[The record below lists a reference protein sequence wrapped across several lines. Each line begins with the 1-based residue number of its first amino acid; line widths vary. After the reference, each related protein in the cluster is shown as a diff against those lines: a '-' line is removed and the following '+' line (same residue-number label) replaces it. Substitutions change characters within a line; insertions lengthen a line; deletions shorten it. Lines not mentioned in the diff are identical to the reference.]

1 MSWSV
6 VVWCIVIAI
15 WIARSY
21 YKAKR
26 KREASAKVRQ
36 SRAQELPVEH
46 QLEHEISLSEGDG
59 TVDALREFLEKTTL
73 SSFAQRN
80 SSEEFVAESF
90 VAPTEQT
97 LTRTESDGQANPL
110 PEEEG
115 SFRTF
120 YEEAENEGVAATVV
134 KGDSAF
140 EKPLSASP
148 ASQPFRLPD
157 GQVFDLRMAM
167 VYDVILH
174 RRTTGFF
181 SPRFRV

>member
-26 KREASAKVRQ
+26 TREASAKVRQ
-36 SRAQELPVEH
+36 SRALPVEH

-59 TVDALREFLEKTTL
+59 TVDALREFLEKTSL

-157 GQVFDLRMAM
+157 GQVFDLRLAM

>member
-15 WIARSY
+15 WIAHSY

-26 KREASAKVRQ
+26 KREASAKARQ
-36 SRAQELPVEH
+36 SGAQELPVEDR
-46 QLEHEISLSEGDG
+46 LEHEISLSEGDG

-73 SSFAQRN
+73 PSFAQRN
-80 SSEEFVAESF
+80 SSEEFVAES
-90 VAPTEQT
+90 
-97 LTRTESDGQANPL
+97 DGEAKPL

-115 SFRTF
+115 RFRTF

-134 KGDSAF
+134 KGDSVF

>member
-1 MSWSV
+1 M
-6 VVWCIVIAI
+6 
-15 WIARSY
+15 
-21 YKAKR
+21 K
-26 KREASAKVRQ
+26 
-36 SRAQELPVEH
+36 H

-97 LTRTESDGQANPL
+97 LTRTESDGEAKPL

-115 SFRTF
+115 NFRTF

-134 KGDSAF
+134 KDAPAF
-140 EKPLSASP
+140 EKPISAPP